1 MNRFYQLLL
10 IVSFLGLCWLGMQ
23 AVHEL
28 GHVLAAWMS
37 GGEVERVVLHPLTF
51 SRTDLIPS
59 KNPHPLLVVMGGPLF
74 GVIFPLILCGIV
86 KLAPTKAKECSR
98 SVDYLFRFFA
108 GFCLVVNGAYIAFG
122 PSTGHIDSAELLRDG
137 AARWMLV
144 LFGLITIPAGLYLW
158 HGLGPRFG
166 LGESKGQ
173 VNHATAVVCLVLL
186 MIVVAVEI
194 FCSFPHFSQ

>member
-1 MNRFYQLLL
+1 MFRFYQILL

-28 GHVLAAWMS
+28 GHVLAAWAS

-51 SRTDLIPS
+51 SRTDLVAT

-74 GVIFPLILCGIV
+74 GVLFPLFLYAIAKFALPK
-86 KLAPTKAKECSR
+86 KLSHA
-98 SVDYLFRFFA
+98 VDYLFRFFA
-108 GFCLVVNGAYIAFG
+108 GFCLIVNGAYIAFG
-122 PSTGHIDSAELLRDG
+122 PSAGHVDSAELLRDG
-137 AARWMLV
+137 AARWMLI
-144 LFGLITIPAGLYLW
+144 LFGLITIPAGLYFW

-173 VNHATAVVCLVLL
+173 VNRMTALVCVVLL
-186 MIVVAVEI
+186 VVVVVAEFFGDVR
-194 FCSFPHFSQ
+194 